1 MALLCLTHWNWHD
14 NYGAETAPNPKL
26 VDIITDP
33 QGAAIRR
40 RDEEEKAS

>member
-1 MALLCLTHWNWHD
+1 VALLCLTHWNWHD
-14 NYGAETAPNPKL
+14 NYGAETAPNPKW